1 MSRWRS
7 TKAKRVLAALRRNGW
22 EIKRSSG
29 SHRTLAKEGC
39 PDFVFAFHDSEEIK
53 MLTQVDV
60 KRLPSYQL
68 GYEDG
73 EAHGE
78 ARGAA
83 KTQRHVVRQLLAQ
96 LDASRVAELLGLDIA
111 EVARI
116 AGAQDGDAARE
127 DQQPD

>member
-1 MSRWRS
+1 
-7 TKAKRVLAALRRNGW
+7 
-22 EIKRSSG
+22 
-29 SHRTLAKEGC
+29 
-39 PDFVFAFHDSEEIK
+39 

-73 EAHGE
+73 EARGAARGE

-83 KTQRHVVRQLLAQ
+83 NTQRHVVRQLLAQ

-111 EVARI
+111 EVQRI
-116 AGAQDGDAARE
+116 AAAQDGDAARQ